1 MGDAVGTQIILE
13 FARREPVA
21 TELLADAAESCLAA
35 LHAKAQ
41 FLAFG
46 PAVSADFERSA
57 IEVECTVAAEDQADI
72 ARSVERI
79 SEIVRA
85 AIAEHE
91 YTSSSRLE
99 SVPA

>member
-1 MGDAVGTQIILE
+1 MGTQIILE

-21 TELLADAAESCLAA
+21 PELLADVAESCLAA

-57 IEVECTVAAEDQADI
+57 VEIECTVAAEDEADV

-79 SEIVRA
+79 SEIVWA

-91 YTSSSRLE
+91 YTSSSKLE
-99 SVPA
+99 PVPA